1 MSSKKSGRTL
11 IVDSGERSEQRTA
24 KGSKQVRGSSGT
36 RGQRSLSLPS
46 WPPGGFPRSRVRTKP
61 VERQGKRGHINDSDA
76 VRTHRVGN

>member
-24 KGSKQVRGSSGT
+24 KGSKQVRGSS
-36 RGQRSLSLPS
+36 SC
-46 WPPGGFPRSRVRTKP
+46 PGKP